1 VLRTKVLAGEGLA
14 DLLGRMFAETRGAA
28 LRAAEIDVVAPVPL
42 HWWRKWTRG
51 YNQAEA
57 IARELAVALE
67 VRFMPHLIRRVRWT
81 ARQVQLTREARREN
95 LKDAFRVR
103 RGARLAGT
111 TVLLVDDVMTTGST
125 LGEVAR
131 TLRAAGVARV
141 AVAVLARR

>member
-1 VLRTKVLAGEGLA
+1 
-14 DLLGRMFAETRGAA
+14 
-28 LRAAEIDVVAPVPL
+28 
-42 HWWRKWTRG
+42 
-51 YNQAEA
+51 
-57 IARELAVALE
+57 LE